1 MWSDPIVEETRRIG
15 DEIAARFN
23 YDVEALGRY
32 YQSQQTKENRVV
44 VRRNAKRIKPK
55 QQDTGLAEDQVT

>member
-1 MWSDPIVEETRRIG
+1 MWNDPIVEETRKIR

-32 YQSQQTKENRVV
+32 YQSQQTTEGRVV
-44 VRRNAKRIKPK
+44 VRRTAKRE
-55 QQDTGLAEDQVT
+55 QLQAEEVGVVQK